1 MPILNKED
9 ENEVKKYNEFLNSSK
24 YTRLTQSLEWGKVKS
39 NWENE
44 VVYVENE
51 GKIVAS
57 MLLLIQKIPIK
68 NYTFMYS
75 PRGPVCDINDMELVK
90 SLLEEAKIV
99 AKKYNAY
106 LLKFD
111 PSVKYSKELDDRYK
125 ALGFKTSRRK
135 SKPRYSYTAFI

>member
-9 ENEVKKYNEFLNSSK
+9 ESEVKKYRQFLNSSK
-24 YTRLTQSLEWGKVKS
+24 YSRLTQSLEWGKVKN
-39 NWENE
+39 NWQHE
-44 VVYVENE
+44 VVYVEKDGN
-51 GKIVAS
+51 IYAS

-75 PRGPVCDINDMELVK
+75 PRGPVCDINDIETIKQLIK
-90 SLLEEAKIV
+90 EAEIV

-111 PSVKYSKELDDRYK
+111 PSVKYTKELDNNFK
-125 ALGFKTSRRK
+125 SLGYKTSRRK
-135 SKPRYSYTAFI
+135 PKS